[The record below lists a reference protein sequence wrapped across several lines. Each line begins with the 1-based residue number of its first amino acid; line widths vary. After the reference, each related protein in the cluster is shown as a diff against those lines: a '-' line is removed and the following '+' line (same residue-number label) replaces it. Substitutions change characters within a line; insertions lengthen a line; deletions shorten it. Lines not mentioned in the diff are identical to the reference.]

1 MFTHIPIIFLLI
13 LLPVLCFAS
22 EYNPPPIFM
31 QLPQLSR
38 AKLNPCINYYCV
50 HTYTAYI
57 YKCNSDAFE
66 KSLLDK
72 TWLHDESFMN
82 VAFKPHIKN
91 LVQKELKSL
100 ETFFKTVCRSMC
112 IGWEGVGGSRKKFIL
127 L

>member
-1 MFTHIPIIFLLI
+1 MYILI
-13 LLPVLCFAS
+13 L
-22 EYNPPPIFM
+22 
-31 QLPQLSR
+31 
-38 AKLNPCINYYCV
+38 
-50 HTYTAYI
+50 HI

-100 ETFFKTVCRSMC
+100 EKFLKLFADLCVLDGK
-112 IGWEGVGGSRKKFIL
+112 GLGVVEKNS
-127 L
+127 

>member
-1 MFTHIPIIFLLI
+1 MYILI
-13 LLPVLCFAS
+13 L
-22 EYNPPPIFM
+22 
-31 QLPQLSR
+31 
-38 AKLNPCINYYCV
+38 
-50 HTYTAYI
+50 HI

-112 IGWEGVGGSRKKFIL
+112 IGREGVGGSRKKNHIAIEYIKFDMRLEIKIFVDML
-127 L
+127 Q

>member
-1 MFTHIPIIFLLI
+1 MYILI
-13 LLPVLCFAS
+13 L
-22 EYNPPPIFM
+22 
-31 QLPQLSR
+31 
-38 AKLNPCINYYCV
+38 
-50 HTYTAYI
+50 HI

-112 IGWEGVGGSRKKFIL
+112 IGWEGVGGEGVVEKKFIVL
-127 L
+127 

>member
-1 MFTHIPIIFLLI
+1 MYILI
-13 LLPVLCFAS
+13 L
-22 EYNPPPIFM
+22 
-31 QLPQLSR
+31 
-38 AKLNPCINYYCV
+38 
-50 HTYTAYI
+50 HI

-112 IGWEGVGGSRKKFIL
+112 IGWEGVGGGGSRQKIHSAIKYIKFDMRLEIKIFVDML
-127 L
+127 Q